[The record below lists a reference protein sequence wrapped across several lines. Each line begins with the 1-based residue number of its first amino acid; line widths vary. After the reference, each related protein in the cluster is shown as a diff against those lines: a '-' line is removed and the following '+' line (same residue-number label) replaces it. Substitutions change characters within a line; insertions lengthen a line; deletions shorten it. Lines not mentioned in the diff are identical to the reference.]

1 MFAITAL
8 TMSAYGLIHSCLA
21 STSLKQFIRQLVG
34 EQRYYGLYRAS
45 YNFFAIVSLSP
56 ILGLIILRPGNILWQ
71 VSGLGQLLFML
82 IQGIGIIGITL
93 SLYQINLGQF
103 IGISQ
108 MMAYFRGQTLPL
120 PPESL
125 QFGGVYHL
133 VRHPLY
139 LFSLLVIWPMGV
151 MSESLLAFNIASTL
165 YFVVGSILE
174 ERRLAATYGEPYRT
188 YQKSTPSIIPFLKGF
203 R

>member
-8 TMSAYGLIHSCLA
+8 TMSAYGFIHSCLA

-34 EQRYYGLYRAS
+34 EQRYYGLYRVS

-71 VSGLGQLLFML
+71 VSGLGQLLFLL
-82 IQGIGIIGITL
+82 IQGVGCIGMIV
-93 SLYQINLGQF
+93 SLFQINLSYF
-103 IGISQ
+103 IGLSQ
-108 MMAYFRGQTLPL
+108 MTAYFQGQPLPL

-125 QFGGVYHL
+125 QFRGVYQL

-151 MSESLLAFNIASTL
+151 MSESLLAFNIAPTL
-165 YFVVGSILE
+165 YFVIGSIFE
-174 ERRLAATYGEPYRT
+174 ERKLAATYGEPYLT
-188 YQKSTPSIIPFLKGF
+188 YQKTTPSIIPFLKGF